1 MGGVLSKVLEEN
13 GENSGR
19 GKWGLGGV
27 LSNVLEEN
35 GGGRMKIGGKWGLGV
50 YRVRCSRKM
59 GANGGL
65 GGCTEYGARGKWG
78 QMGVAG
84 CIE

>member
-1 MGGVLSKVLEEN
+1 MGV
-13 GENSGR
+13 
-19 GKWGLGGV
+19 GGV

-59 GANGGL
+59 GANGG
-65 GGCTEYGARGKWG
+65 WG
-78 QMGVAG
+78 VY
-84 CIE
+84 